1 MKAVVAAFNQEK
13 ALVGA
18 LCNFSLREG
27 WFEALSCTLYS
38 PRGMEASTCQSIT
51 TASSLSNLTG
61 AASTSGVSSV
71 QTLSL
76 AHLLTR
82 VTTQLSPARGPAHT
96 CHEWEKW

>member
-1 MKAVVAAFNQEK
+1 MKAVVAAFNQEN

-18 LCNFSLREG
+18 LCNFSLSEG

-51 TASSLSNLTG
+51 TASSLSNLT
-61 AASTSGVSSV
+61 TSDVSSV

-76 AHLLTR
+76 SHLLTR